1 MWHKGLIQN
10 MIYRT
15 LHPDTVFDRLKWTIM
30 KDGLLEGD
38 LRSRLSRYL
47 KQLTGIF
54 WHEFAELTSVNK
66 HGVRQFSRLKQKNW
80 NRTRTYQYVLRQLFP
95 DRNGP
100 YHCSLYDREIS
111 PTSLTPRGNPG
122 VVLLPATSPPGL
134 LPGAF
139 PKFLYS
145 GRWPL
150 QEVQFHLRCRTC
162 RNGQQ

>member
-1 MWHKGLIQN
+1 

-66 HGVRQFSRLKQKNW
+66 HGVRQFSRLKQKN
-80 NRTRTYQYVLRQLFP
+80 
-95 DRNGP
+95 
-100 YHCSLYDREIS
+100 
-111 PTSLTPRGNPG
+111 
-122 VVLLPATSPPGL
+122 
-134 LPGAF
+134 
-139 PKFLYS
+139 
-145 GRWPL
+145 
-150 QEVQFHLRCRTC
+150 
-162 RNGQQ
+162 